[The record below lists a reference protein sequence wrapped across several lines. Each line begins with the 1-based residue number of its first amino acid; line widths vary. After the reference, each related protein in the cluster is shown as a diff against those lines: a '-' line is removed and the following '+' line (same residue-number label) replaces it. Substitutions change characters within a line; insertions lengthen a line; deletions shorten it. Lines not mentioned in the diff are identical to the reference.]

1 MKKQIK
7 QFYAKVLISL
17 AIGLI
22 TTTTYGQAYNT
33 YEQASLTDFLN
44 ATHSG
49 ALRRSILSEND
60 IKGSPY
66 LNAEFVLGDILTDN
80 KIHYV
85 SVPLRYNIYNDD
97 IEFEVDK
104 ENYLAISNPES
115 IQKIV
120 IGDQEFIYAIKRNK
134 KGDQFGYYQ
143 LLQDGKVRLLSRHN
157 IVFKEATK
165 TTGYKAAESA
175 KFEKNSNT
183 FYLQKEN
190 DEPHEIS
197 NKKDLIAI
205 LGPQGEK
212 INLLIKKEKINF
224 RKEED
229 LIKLLKF
236 INQNP

>member
-1 MKKQIK
+1 MKKLIK
-7 QFYAKVLISL
+7 QFNAKALIIL

-22 TTTTYGQAYNT
+22 TITTHGQTYNT

-66 LNAEFVLGDILTDN
+66 LKTEFVLGDILTYN

-85 SVPLRYNIYNDD
+85 NVPLRYNIYNDE

-104 ENYLAISNPES
+104 ENYLAISSPES
-115 IQKIV
+115 IQKII
-120 IGDQEFIYAIKRNK
+120 IGDDAFIYTVKRNK
-134 KGDQFGYYQ
+134 KGEQFGYYQ
-143 LLQDGKVRLLSRHN
+143 LLHEGKVRLLSRHN
-157 IVFKEATK
+157 IVFKEATR

-183 FYLQKEN
+183 YYLQKEN

-197 NKKDLIAI
+197 NKKDLVAM

-212 INLLIKKEKINF
+212 INLLIKKEKLNF

-229 LIKLLKF
+229 LIKLVKF
-236 INQNP
+236 MNENP